1 MAGASASTFGGQ
13 INASSAIT
21 LLPAMA
27 KKLCKTNPSLEVVS
41 HNLLH
46 RLGWARKIG
55 SQLSKRRRVM
65 GMSCDLAAFPASSLS
80 LRYIERVSIALGQ

>member
-1 MAGASASTFGGQ
+1 MQAVQSP
-13 INASSAIT
+13 SS
-21 LLPAMA
+21 LLWQ

-80 LRYIERVSIALGQ
+80 LRYIERVSIALDQWQSSSM